1 MSLSGWFQL
10 SIGEYSFFAEL
21 LSNKNLKEMVGNF
34 VKLVDTLYVGSYD
47 CFFFLEYSDCSVDFN
62 IKEIPTD
69 F

>member
-1 MSLSGWFQL
+1 MYLSGLFQL

-34 VKLVDTLYVGSYD
+34 VKLVDTLNVSSYD